1 VYAVS
6 PETVGGCR
14 PQRLLPYVRAAG
26 FDVVHHRVVQGDRS
40 GVLGMMNSEVL
51 VAVPGPAR

>member
-1 VYAVS
+1 MS
-6 PETVGGCR
+6 RETVGGCR

-26 FDVVHHRVVQGDRS
+26 FDVVHYSVVQGDRS

-51 VAVPGPAR
+51 VAVPACAN

>member
-1 VYAVS
+1 MYAVS
-6 PETVGGCR
+6 RETVGGCR

-26 FDVVHHRVVQGDRS
+26 FDVVHYSVVQGDRS

-51 VAVPGPAR
+51 VAVPACAN

>member
-1 VYAVS
+1 MS